1 MLAKIT
7 TMSKQEKREYL
18 DSESTEVVDSFIIR
32 KEEYETIVKRQIYED
47 WVIATNKKNDHGQFV
62 CRMQGCTKTFKFD
75 GKQRREH
82 ERTHGLHKEVSHTA
96 NQIEDDM
103 FNYQCSLLDIGM
115 VIKNF
120 FDAVSEGDGLRV
132 VRSWKFMLQYLRQD
146 GASSRKYAL
155 EALYLLFQIYAILPE
170 RAAHDLIW
178 NRFSKNKRGHGGNI
192 PLDLALEHFNNL
204 LKSVIRNLGPNA
216 TNTAVINRYCKALT
230 VNKRL
235 LENFDRSCK
244 VIKRSGTHVKAN
256 LSGDIK
262 RVVDEL
268 VKNDAFQP
276 TAGRK
281 YQAYCDTKATLL
293 ADFDVHA
300 MYKWIQDHKDYV
312 RLHKAGR

>member
-1 MLAKIT
+1 MASLSAGWKAA
-7 TMSKQEKREYL
+7 Q
-18 DSESTEVVDSFIIR
+18 
-32 KEEYETIVKRQIYED
+32 
-47 WVIATNKKNDHGQFV
+47 
-62 CRMQGCTKTFKFD
+62 KTFKFD
-75 GKQRREH
+75 GKQTREH
-82 ERTHGLHKEVSHTA
+82 EKTHGLHKEVSHTA
-96 NQIEDDM
+96 NQIDDDM
-103 FNYQCSLLDIGM
+103 YAYQCSLLDIGM

-132 VRSWKFMLQYLRQD
+132 VRCWKFMLQYLRQD

-155 EALYLLFQIYAILPE
+155 EALYLLFQSYAILPE
-170 RAAHDLIW
+170 RAAHHLIW
-178 NRFSKNKRGHGGNI
+178 NRFNKNKRGHGGNI

-204 LKSVIRNLGPNA
+204 LKSVVRNLGPNA
-216 TNTAVINRYCKALT
+216 TNTAVIDRYCKALT

-235 LENFDRSCK
+235 LENFDRSCN
-244 VIKRSGTHVKAN
+244 VIKRSGKHVKAN

-268 VKNDAFQP
+268 IKNDALLP
-276 TAGRK
+276 TAGRN
-281 YQAYCDTKATLL
+281 YQTYRDIKASLL